1 MTSIYFLMTSRYLE
15 SFRPLWSFHVFSM
28 APGGHFTWIYTG
40 LASIPRAV
48 NVVVKDS
55 MNKHHKPLDVHVLD
69 GPVGAMKRSLALRR
83 ASVKSI
89 RGEGE
94 TACLPME
101 GLGVPGA
108 LLDHLPSCKLWAQ
121 SGWAW
126 VGTMPDS
133 KHREKILEVLKAG
146 IC

>member
-1 MTSIYFLMTSRYLE
+1 
-15 SFRPLWSFHVFSM
+15 
-28 APGGHFTWIYTG
+28 
-40 LASIPRAV
+40 
-48 NVVVKDS
+48 
-55 MNKHHKPLDVHVLD
+55 
-69 GPVGAMKRSLALRR
+69 MKRSLALRR